1 MARQYQAV
9 ETNSFIKGFVTE
21 ASALTFPPDASI
33 DEQNFL
39 LRKDGSRKRRLGMVQ
54 EEGGQLIPSLN
65 ESINSYTITTYEWE
79 APGGFEALS
88 FLVMQDGPDLLIFDK
103 TQPQVSQALLK
114 TFSNLLPSDKN
125 VSFADVNG
133 ILVVAKGSR
142 YLTSIEYT
150 GSGFTED
157 TFEIKIRD
165 LFGIDD
171 GSMSGSGLANRPSDL
186 SQEHLY
192 NLKNQTWGVPRKAGN
207 SESLKDPVKEFRDK
221 AGVYPSNAD
230 SVNSALY
237 ADVNDG
243 DDRISK
249 RFFAKDL
256 QANPV
261 GSMEAPRGR
270 FVISALERSASRTA
284 EINKLYQDYT
294 PQTYSFNGAPLDR
307 TSGGST
313 VVAEFSGRC
322 WYSGFTGEADGG
334 DNRSPRL
341 NSYVFFSRLIDSPS
355 ELGECYS
362 SQDPT
367 TPDNFELADTDGGF
381 LRIDG
386 ANNVVHMEP
395 LGSSLI
401 IMAKNGVWQV
411 AGGSDYGFSANNY
424 KVTKVSDRGV
434 VGKNTI
440 TPTGDSIVYWSESGV
455 HLINYNELG
464 DLGSQNIS
472 VNTIQSFYEDIPE
485 LDKRNAQGKYDSF
498 QQNCRWVYGGD
509 NELILD
515 LNLQAFSRNKIYG
528 DKKVVALF
536 EVPPFSVSQEP
547 TTVRAGA
554 DFVVAGSDR
563 VVATTAQ
570 IVAGFRE
577 LKYVYLEDVPGTPH
591 FSFSSYSGL
600 DFKDWGTDD
609 AYAYMYTGYI
619 SAGDFQRYKQVPYLT
634 THMKQTETEV
644 TSDFELLNQS
654 GCLARVAWEWSNSVN
669 SGRWSRK
676 FQIYRFK
683 RFYVPDG
690 GFGDFD
696 NGFSV
701 VTTKNKL
708 RGKGKVLS
716 LHFETEEDKDCHI
729 LGWSF
734 FLGVSGNV

>member
-1 MARQYQAV
+1 MTKQYQAV

-21 ASALTFPPDASI
+21 ANALTFPPNASI

-39 LRKDGSRKRRLGMVQ
+39 LNKDGSRKRRLGMVQ
-54 EEGGQLIPSLN
+54 EEGGTLIPSLN

-88 FLVMQDGPDLLIFDK
+88 FLAMQDGPDLLIFDK
-103 TQPQVSQALLK
+103 TQAQVSNSLLK
-114 TFSNLLPSDKN
+114 TYSNLLPTENS
-125 VSFADVNG
+125 VSFANVNG
-133 ILVVAKGSR
+133 ILVVATGTR
-142 YLTSIEYT
+142 FLTSIEYT
-150 GSGFTED
+150 GSEFKDD

-165 LFGIDD
+165 LFGVDD
-171 GSMSGSGLANRPSDL
+171 GAMSGSGLAERPGSL

-192 NLKNQTWGVPRKAGN
+192 NLKNQTWAVPRKAGN
-207 SESLKDPVKEFRDK
+207 SESLKDPVKQFRDK

-256 QANPV
+256 EANPV

-270 FVISALERSASRTA
+270 FIISVLERSSSRD
-284 EINKLYQDYT
+284 EEMDKLYSDYT
-294 PQTYSFNGAPLDR
+294 PQEYEFTGAPLDR
-307 TSGGST
+307 TTGGST

-322 WYSGFTGEADGG
+322 WYSGFIGESQGG
-334 DNRSPRL
+334 DRRSPRL
-341 NSYVFFSRLIDSPS
+341 SSYVFYSRLIDSPAQ
-355 ELGECYS
+355 LGECHS

-367 TPDNFELADTDGGF
+367 TPDQFELADTDGGF

-386 ANNVVHMEP
+386 ANNILHMEP

-401 IMAKNGVWQV
+401 VMAANGVWQV
-411 AGGSDYGFSANNY
+411 SGGSDYGFTANNY
-424 KVTKVSDRGV
+424 KVSKVSDRGV

-440 TPTGDSIVYWSESGV
+440 IPTGDSIVYWSESGV

-464 DLGSQNIS
+464 DLNSSNIS
-472 VNTIQSFYEDIPE
+472 LQTIQTYFESIPE
-485 LDKRNAQGKYDSF
+485 LDKKNAQGKFDSF
-498 QQNCRWVYGGD
+498 QQTCRWVFGGD
-509 NELILD
+509 TELLLD

-536 EVPPFSVSQEP
+536 EVPPFSVSQEA
-547 TTVRAGA
+547 TFVKAGSDDVVAGA
-554 DFVVAGSDR
+554 DK
-563 VVATTAQ
+563 VVATLPQ

-577 LKYVYLEDVPGTPH
+577 LKYVYLEDVGGTPH

-600 DFKDWGTDD
+600 DFKDWGADD
-609 AYAYMYTGYI
+609 AFAYMYTGYI
-619 SAGDFQRYKQVPYLT
+619 SGGDFQRYKQVPYLT
-634 THMKQTETEV
+634 THMAQTETEV
-644 TSDFELLNQS
+644 TQDFELLNQS
-654 GCLARVAWEWSNSVN
+654 GCKARVAWEWSNNVN
-669 SGRWSRK
+669 SGRWSRQ

-690 GFGDFD
+690 GSGDFD

-708 RGKGKVLS
+708 RGKGRVLS
-716 LHFETEEDKDCHI
+716 LHFETEPDKDCHI